1 MPGRKNIPNK
11 LKLVKG
17 TVQPCRETT
26 ITPKR
31 RNDKGSYIKMRK
43 GVMNKTAQKQ
53 WQLIALLS
61 VVAHHVKLV
70 LGKGKDPY

>member
-17 TVQPCRETT
+17 TLQPCRETT
-26 ITPKR
+26 ITPKPVS
-31 RNDKGSYIKMRK
+31 DKGACIKMRK

-53 WQLIALLS
+53 WQLMAPELTAAGLLT
-61 VVAHHVKLV
+61 
-70 LGKGKDPY
+70 P